1 MYYSGLRLG
10 FYRLWCYVE
19 SVEPTITVDNPDL
32 PNDRAALWR
41 QELELIAQSLATIRA
56 TVKSNA
62 LLSEESRGDAVEHLV
77 HAENSILRA
86 LFTHARHARNLAALP
101 SED

>member
-1 MYYSGLRLG
+1 M
-10 FYRLWCYVE
+10 
-19 SVEPTITVDNPDL
+19 EPETAVDNADL
-32 PNDRAALWR
+32 PNDCVALWR
-41 QELELIAQSLATIRA
+41 QELEIIAQSLATIRV

-62 LLSEESRGDAVEHLV
+62 LLSEESRGDAIEHLV

-86 LFTHARHARNLAALP
+86 LFTHARNARNLAALP